1 MAATSFTDL
10 RVWQASH
17 RATLEVYRITRSFPA
32 EERFGLSIQMRR
44 AAVSIGANIAE
55 GFGRRRPRDK
65 ARLYN
70 IGEGS
75 AEDLKNLL
83 LVARDLGYAKEMD
96 ALWKAL
102 EDISRM
108 LRGLVDKTLDAP
120 VP

>member
-17 RATLEVYRITRSFPA
+17 RTTLDVYRITRSFPA
-32 EERFGLSIQMRR
+32 DERFGLASQMRR
-44 AAVSIGANIAE
+44 AAVSIGSNIAE
-55 GFGRRRPRDK
+55 GFGGRRPRDK

-75 AEDLKNLL
+75 AEELKNLL
-83 LVARDLGYAKEMD
+83 LVARDLGYAKET
-96 ALWKAL
+96 ASTWKAL

-108 LRGLVDKTLDAP
+108 LRGLVDRTLDAP
-120 VP
+120 

>member
-17 RATLEVYRITRSFPA
+17 RTTLDVYRITRGFPA
-32 EERFGLSIQMRR
+32 DERYGLASQMRR
-44 AAVSIGANIAE
+44 AAVSIGSNIAE
-55 GFGRRRPRDK
+55 GFGRRLPRDK

-75 AEDLKNLL
+75 AEELKNLL
-83 LVARDLGYAKEMD
+83 MVARDLGYSKEPPQM
-96 ALWKAL
+96 LTAL
-102 EDISRM
+102 EDVSRM
-108 LRGLVDKTLDAP
+108 LRGLVDKTLAAS